1 MESYLAFL
9 KVSQE
14 ERKEMFEIFKL
25 LDFKKKGTLSRENI
39 SEAYEQVVGSV
50 DSDIIN
56 NIVKKIDK
64 NKSGQI
70 DFS

>member
-1 MESYLAFL
+1 
-9 KVSQE
+9 
-14 ERKEMFEIFKL
+14 MFEIFKL